1 MRRDGEAGL
10 ELTGIPAPAPD
21 RRLSLSTRLFYGV
34 GSVAFGV
41 KDNGFSFLLLLFYN
55 QVVGLSA
62 TKVGLAIL
70 IAMVFDAFLD
80 PIVGQVSDNW
90 RSRWGRRHPFMYAA
104 ALPVAVSYL
113 LLWNPPHWSKDAL
126 FYYLIGVAI
135 VIRTFITFYE
145 VPSSALAA
153 ELSSGY
159 DERTVLLSYRYFF
172 AWVGGLALYLVTFT
186 LLLVP
191 DAHHATGQ
199 TNPIGFAK
207 YGMLASII
215 MFAAILISS
224 AGTHRHIPSFRMP
237 PRRHL
242 SIGKTLKE
250 MAATWSNRSFLFLTL
265 SGLATSMAAG
275 LTASMNIYINT
286 FFWEFTSK
294 QFALLVL
301 GVFIS
306 AFLALGGVAPLSRRF
321 GKRNTAMVFTILSL
335 TVGLTP
341 ITLRLLGLLPANHT
355 PALFAIVI
363 AQSVVST
370 AFTIAASTLIS
381 AMIADVVE
389 DGELKTGRRSEGLF
403 FSASTLVTK
412 AVSGIGIFAASALL
426 AVVHFPAAAKP
437 GHVPDAVIRDLGLVY
452 VPTLLVLHLLGLLL
466 LLGYGITRASH
477 TDTLTRLAAKAE
489 AVTAT

>member
-1 MRRDGEAGL
+1 L
-10 ELTGIPAPAPD
+10 EFVQPPPAPD
-21 RRLSLSTRLFYGV
+21 RHLSLSTRLFYGL

-70 IAMVFDAFLD
+70 IAMVVDAFFD
-80 PIVGQVSDNW
+80 PIVGQISDNW

-113 LLWNPPHWSKDAL
+113 LLWSPPHWSKDAL

-186 LLLVP
+186 FLLVP

-207 YGMLASII
+207 YGLLASVI
-215 MFAAILISS
+215 MFAAIIISS
-224 AGTHRHIPSFRMP
+224 AGTHRHIPSFRVP
-237 PRRHL
+237 PRRKM
-242 SIGKTLKE
+242 GVFAVLKE

-275 LTASMNIYINT
+275 VTASMNIYINT
-286 FFWEFTSK
+286 FFWELSSK

-306 AFLALGGVAPLSRRF
+306 AFLALGAAAPLSRRF
-321 GKRNTAMVFTILSL
+321 GKRNSAMAMTVLALTI
-335 TVGLTP
+335 GLAP
-341 ITLRLLGLLPANHT
+341 ITLRLLNLMPPNHT
-355 PALFAIVI
+355 PAVFAIVLV
-363 AQSVVST
+363 QSIVST
-370 AFTIAASTLIS
+370 SFTIAASTLVS

-412 AVSGIGIFAASALL
+412 AVSGIGIFAASTILAL
-426 AVVHFPAAAKP
+426 VHFPAGAKP
-437 GHVPDAVIRDLGLVY
+437 GLVPEAVIRHLGLVY
-452 VPTLLVLHLLGLLL
+452 VPTLIVLHLFGLAL

-477 TDTLTRLAAKAE
+477 TETLTKLAAKAE
-489 AVTAT
+489 RVTAT

>member
-1 MRRDGEAGL
+1 M
-10 ELTGIPAPAPD
+10 
-21 RRLSLSTRLFYGV
+21 
-34 GSVAFGV
+34 
-41 KDNGFSFLLLLFYN
+41 
-55 QVVGLSA
+55 
-62 TKVGLAIL
+62 
-70 IAMVFDAFLD
+70 
-80 PIVGQVSDNW
+80 
-90 RSRWGRRHPFMYAA
+90 
-104 ALPVAVSYL
+104 
-113 LLWNPPHWSKDAL
+113 
-126 FYYLIGVAI
+126 
-135 VIRTFITFYE
+135 
-145 VPSSALAA
+145 
-153 ELSSGY
+153 
-159 DERTVLLSYRYFF
+159 
-172 AWVGGLALYLVTFT
+172 
-186 LLLVP
+186 P

-199 TNPIGFAK
+199 TNPVGFAK

-224 AGTHRHIPSFRMP
+224 AGTHRHIASFRVP
-237 PRRHL
+237 PRRQL
-242 SIGKTLKE
+242 GIVATLKE

-321 GKRNTAMVFTILSL
+321 GKRNTAMVLTVLSL
-335 TVGLTP
+335 TVGLAP
-341 ITLRLLGLLPANHT
+341 ITLRLMNLLPPNHT
-355 PALFAIVI
+355 PALLVIVI
-363 AQSVVST
+363 VQSIIST

-426 AVVHFPAAAKP
+426 ALAHFPEGARP
-437 GHVPDAVIRDLGLVY
+437 GHVPAEIIRHLGLVY
-452 VPTLLVLHLLGLLL
+452 VPTLLVLHLLGLML
-466 LLGYGITRASH
+466 LLGYRITRASH
-477 TDTLTRLAAKAE
+477 TDTLTKLAAKAE
-489 AVTAT
+489 AVTAS